1 MGGDI
6 TVRSEPG
13 RGSDF
18 TAHLPVEVTDPQ
30 AVRVSDSTASGAT
43 PDADHRAGTVLV
55 VDDDPAVRDLMQR
68 YLDRE
73 GFRVVAAANGHE
85 GLRLARQLRPAAI
98 TLDVLMPGMDGW
110 DVLTALKAD
119 PGTADI
125 PVIMLTIADDR
136 NLGHALGAAEYLTKP
151 IDRDRLAGLLRQ
163 YRGNGERGTAAAE
176 AQTRNT

>member
-1 MGGDI
+1 MMGGDI

-13 RGSDF
+13 KGSDF
-18 TAHLPVEVTDPQ
+18 TAHLPIEVTD
-30 AVRVSDSTASGAT
+30 ARVVHVTDRKPGGK
-43 PDADHRAGTVLV
+43 PERENGAGTVLV

-73 GFRVVAAANGHE
+73 GFRVVAASNGHE
-85 GLRLARQLRPAAI
+85 GLRLARQLRPAVI

-136 NLGHALGAAEYLTKP
+136 NLGHALGAAEYMTKP
-151 IDRDRLAGLLRQ
+151 IDRDRLTDLLRQ
-163 YRGNGERGTAAAE
+163 YRTNGAGERGV
-176 AQTRNT
+176 

>member
-1 MGGDI
+1 
-6 TVRSEPG
+6 
-13 RGSDF
+13 
-18 TAHLPVEVTDPQ
+18 LPVEV
-30 AVRVSDSTASGAT
+30 
-43 PDADHRAGTVLV
+43 PDACAVQAPDGIATGSGPDTGKDAGTVLV
-55 VDDDPAVRDLMQR
+55 VDDDPAVRDLMRR

-151 IDRDRLAGLLRQ
+151 IDRDRLTGLLRQ
-163 YRGNGERGTAAAE
+163 YRGNGERGTAN
-176 AQTRNT
+176 AQR